1 MLASFYITY
10 KDFAASMAVM
20 SGLLSYDDPRWQDS
34 SFNGRWVAFNF
45 KEGYQRAASIAKK
58 NNFERFFA
66 IEPTASISYNS
77 KDINGYTVTPE
88 ISPPV
93 CHPETK
99 VVRRQNDEGFEEF
112 QYPPNVEV
120 AEKDVD
126 WQTYDLLCASFQ
138 KMQANTG
145 LGHGTN
151 YNWWLCKPLTDETF
165 DDWFKSPLLSI
176 YYRWNTAFG
185 VEDKTNIG
193 VDVTEESEEFWGLDA
208 FDEDEE
214 DEEDEE
220 YYNKSE
226 EDEEY
231 YNKSEED
238 EEDEEFWGGLNETGN
253 RNSGDK
259 FVKNDLYWLTNS
271 KSVSSTCSTQ
281 DQNSDGGGCSSC
293 S

>member
-1 MLASFYITY
+1 MGLANMLASFYITY

-193 VDVTEESEEFWGLDA
+193 VEVTEESEEFWSLGD
-208 FDEDEE
+208 FDDEDDEDEE
-214 DEEDEE
+214 EYEVGEEGGEDFWDCLNEDE
-220 YYNKSE
+220 YN
-226 EDEEY
+226 
-231 YNKSEED
+231 
-238 EEDEEFWGGLNETGN
+238 
-253 RNSGDK
+253 
-259 FVKNDLYWLTNS
+259 FVKNDWYWLTDS
-271 KSVSSTCSTQ
+271 KIAPPTCNIQ